1 MKKSI
6 TISLGIIL
14 TLSGLSAVDIKITKE
29 LSSIVAEDKG
39 NNIVIK
45 RVQNPNSKLENAFKK
60 IKKKCPPYCIQ
71 PINIGGVKTLGEL
84 EVLAFIKNMRE
95 SSGSLLID
103 ARTRAW
109 YKKGTIPTAINLPF
123 SMLDKKGKY
132 FNKILTLLGG
142 RKIGDS
148 WNFDN
153 AQTLLIFGNG
163 AWDEEATRE
172 IKNLLDVGYP
182 KDKLLYYRSGMQMW
196 NNLGLTIK

>member
-1 MKKSI
+1 MKNSI

-39 NNIVIK
+39 NNIIIK
-45 RVQNPNSKLENAFKK
+45 RVQDPNSKLNSAFTKVKK
-60 IKKKCPPYCIQ
+60 ECPPYCIQ
-71 PINIGGVKTLGEL
+71 PMNIGNVETVGEL
-84 EVLAFIKNMRE
+84 EVLKFIKDMKE

-132 FNKILTLLGG
+132 FSKILTLLGG
-142 RKIGDS
+142 KKIGDS

-153 AQTLLIFGNG
+153 AQKLLVFSNG
-163 AWDEEATRE
+163 VWDEQATIE
-172 IKNLLDVGYP
+172 IKNLIDVGYP
-182 KDKLLYYRSGMQMW
+182 EDKLLYYRGGMQMW
-196 NNLGLTIK
+196 NAVGLTIK

>member
-1 MKKSI
+1 MEKSI

-29 LSSIVAEDKG
+29 LTSIVAEDKG

-45 RVQNPNSKLENAFKK
+45 RVQDPNSKLNSAFTKVKK
-60 IKKKCPPYCIQ
+60 ECPPYCIQ
-71 PINIGGVKTLGEL
+71 PMNIGNVKTVGEL
-84 EVLAFIKNMRE
+84 EVLEFIKDMKD

-132 FNKILTLLGG
+132 FSRILTLLGG
-142 RKIGDS
+142 KKIGDS

-153 AQTLLIFGNG
+153 AQKLLIFSNG
-163 AWDEEATRE
+163 VWDEQATIE
-172 IKNLLDVGYP
+172 IKNLIDVGYP
-182 KDKLLYYRSGMQMW
+182 EDKLLYYRGGMQMW
-196 NNLGLTIK
+196 NAVGLTIK

>member
-1 MKKSI
+1 MKNSI

-45 RVQNPNSKLENAFKK
+45 RVQDPNSKLNSAFTKVKK
-60 IKKKCPPYCIQ
+60 ECPPYCIQ
-71 PINIGGVKTLGEL
+71 PMNIGNVKTVGEL
-84 EVLAFIKNMRE
+84 EVLKFIKDMKE

-132 FNKILTLLGG
+132 FSKILTLLGG
-142 RKIGDS
+142 KKIGNS

-153 AQTLLIFGNG
+153 AQKLLIFSNG
-163 AWDEEATRE
+163 VWDEQATIE
-172 IKNLLDVGYP
+172 IKNLIDAGYP
-182 KDKLLYYRSGMQMW
+182 EDKLLYYRGGMQMW
-196 NNLGLTIK
+196 NAVGLTIK

>member
-1 MKKSI
+1 MKNSI

-45 RVQNPNSKLENAFKK
+45 RVQDPNSKLNSAFTKVKK
-60 IKKKCPPYCIQ
+60 ECPPYCIQ
-71 PINIGGVKTLGEL
+71 PMNIGNVKTVGEL
-84 EVLAFIKNMRE
+84 EVLKFIKDMKE

-132 FNKILTLLGG
+132 FSKILTLLGG
-142 RKIGDS
+142 KKIGNN

-153 AQTLLIFGNG
+153 AQKLLIFSNG
-163 AWDEEATRE
+163 VWDEQATIE
-172 IKNLLDVGYP
+172 IKNLIDAGYP
-182 KDKLLYYRSGMQMW
+182 EDKLLYYRGGMQMW
-196 NNLGLTIK
+196 NAVGLTIK